1 MNTTRFPIGILS
13 KLDYLGTL
21 FLNIPEYSTFEVG
34 RDNVSTMEFV
44 DVNGNDLDDPIE
56 TDLTNMMMPADWFL
70 NLIFEGIEDYE
81 PYE

>member
-1 MNTTRFPIGILS
+1 MNYPIGILAD
-13 KLDYLGTL
+13 KGYHGTL

-34 RDNVSTMEFV
+34 KDNVSTMEFI
-44 DVNGNDLDDPIE
+44 DANGNDLDDPIE
-56 TDLTNMMMPADWFL
+56 VDLTNLPMEAEWFI